1 VRLALALLL
10 VPALAAADSAE
21 QLFGEGRA
29 LLQQGKAAEACTK
42 FEIALAL
49 DPTAP
54 GVLLNLGLCNE
65 NQHKIASALKWFRKA
80 QTLAA
85 EHGMTEVED
94 AAKQKAIALA
104 AQVPTV
110 RIDVPAGVS
119 VELDGAPV
127 DPTSLGRLE
136 LDAGHHVVELH
147 GKDVYD
153 QPQPVEI
160 ADTARDQRLALQL
173 ALPAPPPPRSHRR
186 RTAWILGGIGVG
198 LLATD
203 LALGLY
209 GRHEFDSSH
218 DLATRQH
225 WKDVVSYG
233 GAATFAAG
241 AIALGTAGYLYFTAA
256 PDQVG
261 VTVAGRF

>member
-1 VRLALALLL
+1 MRLALALLL
-10 VPALAAADSAE
+10 IPATAAADSAE

-29 LLQQGKAAEACTK
+29 LLQHGKPAAACAK
-42 FEIALAL
+42 FESALAL

-54 GVLLNLGLCNE
+54 GVILNLGLCNE
-65 NQHKIASALKWFRKA
+65 DQHKIASALKWFRKA

-85 EHGMTEVED
+85 EHGMSEVED

-110 RIDVPAGVS
+110 RIDVPAGVA
-119 VELDGAPV
+119 VELDGARV
-127 DPTSLGRLE
+127 DPTTLARLE
-136 LDAGHHVVELH
+136 LDAGHHVVVLR

-153 QPQPVEI
+153 QPQPVDI
-160 ADTARDQRLALQL
+160 SADARDQRLALQL
-173 ALPAPPPPRSHRR
+173 ALPPPPPPRSHRR
-186 RTAWILGGIGVG
+186 RNAWILAGFGGALLVADGVIGIV
-198 LLATD
+198 
-203 LALGLY
+203 

-225 WKDVVSYG
+225 WKDVVHYG
-233 GAATFAAG
+233 STATFVAG
-241 AIALGTAGYLYFTAA
+241 AIAIGGASYLYFTASSEA
-256 PDQVG
+256 AA